1 MSQQFSFPVL
11 ADHDLL
17 PCLKEMEIPL
27 SAATL
32 AKPTP
37 ELVRPVYETAITT
50 LMGITRCPFSLR
62 IFAHLSFVS
71 RGSLPCAL
79 PLSFYSWLTTSS
91 LISMNV
97 YEWRVVQR
105 LQTPPLS
112 LAILLYTS

>member
-50 LMGITRCPFSLR
+50 LMGITRWGDILNKP
-62 IFAHLSFVS
+62 VS
-71 RGSLPCAL
+71 GQASACIA
-79 PLSFYSWLTTSS
+79 
-91 LISMNV
+91 
-97 YEWRVVQR
+97 
-105 LQTPPLS
+105 QTI
-112 LAILLYTS
+112 A